1 MKDNKSKD
9 CKKLTFDDRTNIQS
23 GLVQKL
29 SLSKIA
35 QIIHK
40 SKSTVSREIQRNSK
54 TGIGYKPC
62 HSSLVCNSCSKKA
75 YCTKPKRYYDCA
87 IAENKAHNSLVKSR
101 RKSYI
106 SDEDKKNLIL
116 FLKMVSQIQKVCI
129 THIWLILLN

>member
-54 TGIGYKPC
+54 TSINYKPC
-62 HSSLVCNSCSKKA
+62 HSGLVCNSCSKKA

-106 SDEDKKNLIL
+106 TDEDKEKLNSIL
-116 FLKMVSQIQKVCI
+116 KELADV
-129 THIWLILLN
+129 